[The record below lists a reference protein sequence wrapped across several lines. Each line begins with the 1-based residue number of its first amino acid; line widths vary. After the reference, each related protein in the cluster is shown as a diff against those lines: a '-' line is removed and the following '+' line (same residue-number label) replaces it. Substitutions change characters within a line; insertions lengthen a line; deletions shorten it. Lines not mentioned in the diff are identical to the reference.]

1 MAKQQPKNPRDS
13 FKSFQ
18 ILSDR
23 AQKLWTKAKIRVQES
38 QETKRR
44 LPPGP
49 STPEAPKE
57 TVVIEIEPK
66 TVAVSTMMI
75 LLVLIGAWALWSLH
89 DVLLVLVLSFFLSIV
104 IDSSVR
110 FFERL
115 KIPRAIA
122 VMLVYIIFLS
132 LAVFLIISL
141 IPIVATEV
149 QNFARF
155 LNNRVDVLLT
165 KQEITLP
172 FLSDAL
178 NIKLTAILQEALR
191 NLEIKDQATTLFNFG
206 QNLSTAAQSWLTY
219 AIGIAGS
226 VFNFIASFF
235 LILILTFFI
244 QMEREGIVDY
254 FRFLLPRGYRN
265 YYDTKADAIYHKMS
279 QWFQG
284 QIMLCLS
291 IGALTF
297 IALSILGMPY
307 SFTLAL
313 LAGFTEFIPV
323 AGPLIAAIPAV
334 FIALTQAGFVW
345 GLVIALVYYV
355 IQTCENNLL
364 VPLIMKH
371 AVGLSPIVIM
381 VGMLVG
387 ISFPTVIHP
396 ILGIILAVPL
406 TTVISI
412 FMSDIRDFR
421 RHQ

>member
-1 MAKQQPKNPRDS
+1 MSKQPKRHES

-18 ILSDR
+18 ILS
-23 AQKLWTKAKIRVQES
+23 TKAQRLWATARTRVQQS
-38 QETKRR
+38 QAARKR
-44 LPPGP
+44 
-49 STPEAPKE
+49 TPQDAIEHPKSAK
-57 TVVIEIEPK
+57 TIVVDIKPK
-66 TVAVSTMMI
+66 TIAFATATVLAV
-75 LLVLIGAWALWSLH
+75 LLGAWALWSLH
-89 DVLLVLVLSFFLSIV
+89 DVLLILVLSFFLSIV

-110 FFERL
+110 FFERMR
-115 KIPRAIA
+115 IPRSIA
-122 VMLVYIIFLS
+122 VILVYVIFLS

-141 IPIVATEV
+141 IPIVANEV

-155 LNNRVDVLLT
+155 LNNRVDAFLAN
-165 KQEITLP
+165 QEITLP
-172 FLSDAL
+172 FVSESINL
-178 NIKLTAILQEALR
+178 KLTSLVQEALR
-191 NLEIKDQATTLFNFG
+191 DLEIKDQASTLFRFG
-206 QNLSTAAQSWLTY
+206 QDLSTAAQSWLSY

-226 VFNFIASFF
+226 VFNFIASFI

-254 FRFLLPRGYRN
+254 FRFLLPRSYRN
-265 YYDTKADAIYHKMS
+265 YYDNKSEAIYHKMS

-284 QIMLCLS
+284 QIILCLS
-291 IGALTF
+291 IGLLTF
-297 IALSILGMPY
+297 IALTILGMPY
-307 SFTLAL
+307 ALTLAL

-334 FIALTQAGFVW
+334 FIALTQAGIVW
-345 GLVIALVYYV
+345 ALVIALVYYV

-381 VGMLVG
+381 LAMLIG
-387 ISFPTVIHP
+387 ISFPAVIHP

-412 FMSDIRDFR
+412 FLADLREFR
-421 RHQ
+421 RKQEK

>member
-38 QETKRR
+38 QDTKRR

-49 STPEAPKE
+49 STPEGPKE

-66 TVAVSTMMI
+66 TVAVSTMTI
-75 LLVLIGAWALWSLH
+75 LLVLIGAWMLWSLH

-244 QMEREGIVDY
+244 QMERESIVDY

-291 IGALTF
+291 IGILTF

>member
-1 MAKQQPKNPRDS
+1 MAKQQPKHRDS

-18 ILSDR
+18 IISDR
-23 AQKLWTKAKIRVQES
+23 AQKLWTKARIRVQES
-38 QETKRR
+38 QSAKRR

-49 STPEAPKE
+49 SSPETPKE
-57 TVVIEIEPK
+57 TLVIEVAPK
-66 TVAVSTMMI
+66 TVAFSTITI
-75 LLVLIGAWALWSLH
+75 LLVLVGAWALWSLH
-89 DVLLVLVLSFFLSIV
+89 DTLLVLVLAFFLSIV

-110 FFERL
+110 FFERMR
-115 KIPRAIA
+115 IPRSIA
-122 VMLVYIIFLS
+122 VILVYVIFLS

-178 NIKLTAILQEALR
+178 NIKLTALLQEALR

-206 QNLSTAAQSWLTY
+206 QNLSTAAQSWLSY

-244 QMEREGIVDY
+244 QMERENIVDY
-254 FRFLLPRGYRN
+254 FRFLLPHGYRN
-265 YYDTKADAIYHKMS
+265 YYDNKADAIYHKMS

-284 QIMLCLS
+284 QLILCLS
-291 IGALTF
+291 IGVLTF
-297 IALSILGMPY
+297 IALTILGMPY

-345 GLVIALVYYV
+345 ALVIMLVYYV

-381 VGMLVG
+381 LGMLVG

-396 ILGIILAVPL
+396 ILGIVLAVPL

-412 FMSDIRDFR
+412 FMNDLRDFR
-421 RHQ
+421 RNQ

>member
-1 MAKQQPKNPRDS
+1 MAKQPKHRDS

-18 ILSDR
+18 ILSEK
-23 AQKLWTKAKIRVQES
+23 AQKLWTTARIRVNENKNA
-38 QETKRR
+38 KRR
-44 LPPGP
+44 QATDGP
-49 STPEAPKE
+49 APSRPKE
-57 TVVIEIEPK
+57 TVVIEVSAQ
-66 TVAVSTMMI
+66 TVAISTMTI
-75 LLVLIGAWALWSLH
+75 LLVVLGAWALWSLH
-89 DVLLVLVLSFFLSIV
+89 DVLLILVLSFFLSIV

-110 FFERL
+110 FFESWR
-115 KIPRAIA
+115 IPRAVA
-122 VMLVYIIFLS
+122 VLLVYVIFLS

-141 IPIVATEV
+141 IPIVANEV

-155 LNNRVDVLLT
+155 LNNRVDLFLAN
-165 KQEITLP
+165 QEITLP
-172 FLSDAL
+172 FLSEAL
-178 NIKLTAILQEALR
+178 NLKLTALLQDALK

-206 QNLSTAAQSWLTY
+206 QNLSTAAQSWLSY

-226 VFNFIASFF
+226 VFNFIASFT

-244 QMEREGIVDY
+244 QMERENIVDY
-254 FRFLLPRGYRN
+254 FRVLLPHGYRK
-265 YYDTKADAIYHKMS
+265 YYDNKSEAIYHKMS

-284 QIMLCLS
+284 QIILCVS
-291 IGALTF
+291 IGVLVF
-297 IALSILGMPY
+297 IALTILGMPY
-307 SFTLAL
+307 ALTLAL

-345 GLVIALVYYV
+345 ALVIALVYYV

-381 VGMLVG
+381 IGMLVG
-387 ISFPTVIHP
+387 ISFPAVVHP
-396 ILGIILAVPL
+396 ILGILLAVPL

-412 FMSDIRDFR
+412 FLADLREFR